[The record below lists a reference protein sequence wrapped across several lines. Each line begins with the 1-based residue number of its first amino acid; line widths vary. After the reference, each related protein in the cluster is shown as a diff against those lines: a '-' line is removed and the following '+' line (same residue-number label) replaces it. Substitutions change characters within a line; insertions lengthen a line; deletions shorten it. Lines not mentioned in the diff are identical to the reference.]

1 MNTLTLYFTD
11 INESYLN
18 VSQYKKNKNYNDSL
32 LMKNKTNPSLIKFIK
47 SVSIRNKNTAKQ
59 YHLRLLLFEKFVEE
73 KYNNTINVD
82 GLIQKFKSKEYDP
95 SIKKYHSKKSFHN
108 TSIGTFFDN
117 RFRKGFRKIQIKI
130 GSYNR

>member
-18 VSQYKKNKNYNDSL
+18 VSQYTKNKNYNDSL

-59 YHLRLLLFEKFVEE
+59 
-73 KYNNTINVD
+73 
-82 GLIQKFKSKEYDP
+82 
-95 SIKKYHSKKSFHN
+95 
-108 TSIGTFFDN
+108 
-117 RFRKGFRKIQIKI
+117 
-130 GSYNR
+130 